1 MKKYL
6 YIVLLFCLLCG
17 IGADGTVPQLT
28 LTTFQG
34 KEFVVDSHLPR
45 VILFFD
51 SNVVKTEECLKVLYP
66 LQYAYHRHDVVF
78 VGIHSDLEEINNK
91 EKQYLSQLY
100 PDFCFC
106 IDPGRK
112 LLRQFKSRFKES
124 IAPIP
129 PFVLVVNRKGQ
140 ILDAR
145 TNLSLDYME
154 LWNKVQLAL
163 GYNTKQSN
171 VFAASSLGWSAE
183 TQQEPKIAFVEKTE
197 IVEENV
203 HDDAVIEDTII
214 EDTVIEDTIIEDKDT
229 VIEDTISKDTIE
241 DTIIEDTIED
251 ISETL
256 PVETPST
263 ETPLQEMDKEEIVKT
278 VSSPTGRVL
287 FPCLP
292 EAGQRNLKEKYIVA
306 ISNFAVMIAPLLIC
320 FWGMLFA
327 LAKQRKYAGIIWGF
341 WACFLYFSWSLFQLY
356 LTATPNFLN
365 LYFPCLVEGQTFCQ
379 KWMQNLSF
387 IPLQKIII
395 IVCQF
400 LFIGGLVHVLR
411 EEKVVKVG

>member
-241 DTIIEDTIED
+241 D
-251 ISETL
+251 
-256 PVETPST
+256 
-263 ETPLQEMDKEEIVKT
+263 
-278 VSSPTGRVL
+278 
-287 FPCLP
+287 
-292 EAGQRNLKEKYIVA
+292 
-306 ISNFAVMIAPLLIC
+306 
-320 FWGMLFA
+320 
-327 LAKQRKYAGIIWGF
+327 
-341 WACFLYFSWSLFQLY
+341 
-356 LTATPNFLN
+356 
-365 LYFPCLVEGQTFCQ
+365 
-379 KWMQNLSF
+379 
-387 IPLQKIII
+387 
-395 IVCQF
+395 
-400 LFIGGLVHVLR
+400 
-411 EEKVVKVG
+411 